1 MNKLEN
7 YFFLLLL
14 ALNILN
20 WKKVYFCFI
29 FCIFYLQ
36 VYHWSFSPLVCFNF
50 CCFCLCFYFF
60 MLFIQKKNLVLFV
73 LLCLKSQ
80 GATCKCSKRLYFF
93 FIFFFVSFL
102 FFVLFFIFCFFCFFF
117 FQLFLR
123 FGFLSEFLLIP
134 LITIHFYILLLGYSF
149 YLIICH

>member
-1 MNKLEN
+1 MFYIL
-7 YFFLLLL
+7 YFFIYTVGPSVLWYVLILLLL
-14 ALNILN
+14 
-20 WKKVYFCFI
+20 
-29 FCIFYLQ
+29 
-36 VYHWSFSPLVCFNF
+36 
-50 CCFCLCFYFF
+50 CFYCF
-60 MLFIQKKNLVLFV
+60 MFFIQKKNLVLFV

-123 FGFLSEFLLIP
+123 IGFLSEFLLIP
-134 LITIHFYILLLGYSF
+134 LITIHFYILLPGHILKF
-149 YLIICH
+149 NHLPLNI